1 MLRMGGTGLTPS
13 QAESRTKMDE
23 YNVAARK
30 LNSELEMLKHQKT
43 TMKNQ
48 IVRPVHP
55 STGCFH

>member
-1 MLRMGGTGLTPS
+1 MMRLGRTGLTLS
-13 QAESRTKMDE
+13 QTESRTKMDE

-48 IVRPVHP
+48 IVRPLHR
-55 STGCFH
+55 STGCPR